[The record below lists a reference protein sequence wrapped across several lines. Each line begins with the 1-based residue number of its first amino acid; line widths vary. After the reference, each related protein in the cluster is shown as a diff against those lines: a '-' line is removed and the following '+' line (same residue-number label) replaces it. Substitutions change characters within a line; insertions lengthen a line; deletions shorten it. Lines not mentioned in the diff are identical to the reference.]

1 MHAIFAEPD
10 EADMEGEPD
19 EDDLESAIIEEED
32 EDYDEED
39 EKRLSV
45 QNYVTVDDE
54 PPSLGVPIPDSSL
67 G

>member
-1 MHAIFAEPD
+1 
-10 EADMEGEPD
+10 MEGEPD

-32 EDYDEED
+32 EDYDEEE